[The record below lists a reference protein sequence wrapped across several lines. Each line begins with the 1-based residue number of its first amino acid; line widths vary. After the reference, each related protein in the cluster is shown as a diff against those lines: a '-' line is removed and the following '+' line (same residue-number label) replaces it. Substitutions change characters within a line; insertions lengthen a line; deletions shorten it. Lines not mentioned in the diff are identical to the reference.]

1 MEIDLMTR
9 LAGYFWSLIWAVV
22 ASVGFAF
29 GVGLALMVFN
39 WLSKDIDEWQ
49 EIKNGNYG
57 VAAIIVSLII
67 MVGLLVHRV
76 I

>member
-57 VAAIIVSLII
+57 VAAIIVTLIL
-67 MVGLLVHRV
+67 MVGLVVHRV
-76 I
+76 L

>member
-9 LAGYFWSLIWAVV
+9 LAGYLWSLIWAVV

-57 VAAIIVSLII
+57 VAAIIVSLIV

>member
-39 WLSKDIDEWQ
+39 WLSKDINEWE

-57 VAAIIVSLII
+57 VAAIIVSLIV

>member
-9 LAGYFWSLIWAVV
+9 LAGYFWSLVWAVV

-57 VAAIIVSLII
+57 VAAIIVSLIV